1 MNQYLYSLPRILNPR
16 FQTKYSKMD
25 LQISYSTGSAQ
36 LSGNILHFSFAK
48 KWKWTFILKV
58 KVCTCTFF
66 GGGIEAKSDSSS
78 SLGIAAEL
86 RAVTMAAAQVSIREF
101 LWWKT
106 LRLARKRSAFSVV
119 FQWGRS
125 ISPLKRLCCY
135 WYKTIFC
142 TIFQNRQASI
152 IPSISFLGGFH
163 RKRGFWYIENI
174 TTSPYNF

>member
-1 MNQYLYSLPRILNPR
+1 M
-16 FQTKYSKMD
+16 
-25 LQISYSTGSAQ
+25 
-36 LSGNILHFSFAK
+36 
-48 KWKWTFILKV
+48 
-58 KVCTCTFF
+58 CTCTFF

-174 TTSPYNF
+174 APSPCNFKLFKMITVLPPIKSCRLSITHRTFYNSVQYLYVYKEHKHKGTRTSI